1 MTKSNKHAGF
11 LNESMKS
18 VRSGTTR
25 DSSLTASAPQGARAN
40 ARTAITSFI
49 RGSSKRVIT
58 SSGLEWEGVSLELH
72 DVFPAERND
81 SIAADHLI
89 ALFTGHMWRGEVA
102 VSQGGFVPHSYYA
115 GAIHLFP
122 AGPIPAC
129 RTFTSTKMIVC
140 ALDPALVREVGVE
153 VESTVTEFRGGIDL
167 RDGSLRGLMT
177 LLAAEADTGGLSGK
191 LYAEHL
197 AHALA
202 LRFLW
207 LSGGAHIPGHSHSG
221 KMPNRVLQRV
231 LDRMKAG
238 LGTDL
243 DLKTLAAESGY
254 SRSHFLRTFR
264 AAMECSPHR
273 WLTRLRMD
281 QAKSMLRRDSESL
294 LDIALACG
302 FSNHAHFSSTFRQ
315 IVGVT
320 PSEYRRSHSP
330 NIQKGF
336 PLGSSSW
343 RGSLPFE

>member
-1 MTKSNKHAGF
+1 MAKTNKHADF
-11 LNESMKS
+11 LNESMRS
-18 VRSGTTR
+18 VGSGTTR
-25 DSSLTASAPQGARAN
+25 DLALTASVAQGARMDAG
-40 ARTAITSFI
+40 TGITSFI

-58 SSGLEWEGVSLELH
+58 SSGLEWEGVSVELH
-72 DVFPAERND
+72 NVFPAERND

-89 ALFTGHMWRGEVA
+89 ALFTGHVWRGEVA
-102 VSQGGFVPHSYYA
+102 VSQGRFVPRSYYA

-129 RTFTSTKMIVC
+129 RAFTSTKMIVC
-140 ALDPALVREVGVE
+140 ALDPAFVREVGVE
-153 VESTVTEFRGGIDL
+153 LESTVTEFRGGIDL

-177 LLAAEADTGGLSGK
+177 LLAVEADTGGLSGR

-207 LSGGAHIPGHSHSG
+207 LSGGAHIPRHSHSG

-238 LGTDL
+238 LATDL
-243 DLKTLAAESGY
+243 GINTLAAESGY

-264 AAMECSPHR
+264 AAMGCSPHR

-281 QAKSMLRRDSESL
+281 QAKTMLRRDSESL
-294 LDIALACG
+294 IDIALACG
-302 FSNHAHFSSTFRQ
+302 FASHAHFSNTFRQ

-330 NIQKGF
+330 NLQKGY
-336 PLGSSSW
+336 PLGSSSS
-343 RGSLPFE
+343 RRSLL

>member
-1 MTKSNKHAGF
+1 MTKTNKHAGF

-18 VRSGTTR
+18 VKSGTTR
-25 DSSLTASAPQGARAN
+25 DLALTASAPQGARADT
-40 ARTAITSFI
+40 RTGITSFI
-49 RGSSKRVIT
+49 RGSSNRVIT

-72 DVFPAERND
+72 NVFPAERND

-89 ALFTGHMWRGEVA
+89 ALSTGHVWRGEVA
-102 VSQGGFVPHSYYA
+102 VSRGRFVPHSYYA
-115 GAIHLFP
+115 GAVNLFP

-129 RTFTSTKMIVC
+129 RTFTPAKMIVC
-140 ALDPALVREVGVE
+140 ALDPAFVREVGVE

-177 LLAAEADTGGLSGK
+177 LLAVEAETGGLSGK

-231 LDRMKAG
+231 LDRMKAC
-238 LGTDL
+238 LATDL
-243 DLKTLAAESGY
+243 GLNTLAAESGY

-264 AAMECSPHR
+264 AAMGCSPHR

-281 QAKSMLRRDSESL
+281 HAKTMLRRDSESL
-294 LDIALACG
+294 IDIALACG
-302 FSNHAHFSSTFRQ
+302 FSSHAHFSNTFRQ

-320 PSEYRRSHSP
+320 PSEYRRSHSS
-330 NIQKGF
+330 NMQKGY
-336 PLGSSSW
+336 PLASPSYE
-343 RGSLPFE
+343 RSLLCE

>member
-1 MTKSNKHAGF
+1 MTKTNKRPSF
-11 LNESMKS
+11 LRESMKS
-18 VRSGTTR
+18 VKSGTTR
-25 DSSLTASAPQGARAN
+25 DLALTTSAPQGARAD
-40 ARTAITSFI
+40 APTGITSFI
-49 RGSSKRVIT
+49 RGSSNRVIT

-89 ALFTGHMWRGEVA
+89 ALFTGHVWRGEVA
-102 VSQGGFVPHSYYA
+102 VSQGRFVPHSYYA

-153 VESTVTEFRGGIDL
+153 VESTVTGFRGGIDL

-177 LLAAEADTGGLSGK
+177 LLAVEADTGGLSGK

-197 AHALA
+197 TQALA

-238 LGTDL
+238 LATDL
-243 DLKTLAAESGY
+243 GLNTLAAESGY

-264 AAMECSPHR
+264 AAMGCSPHR
-273 WLTRLRMD
+273 WLTRLRLD
-281 QAKSMLRRDSESL
+281 QAKTMLRRDSESL
-294 LDIALACG
+294 IDIALACG
-302 FSNHAHFSSTFRQ
+302 FSSHGHFSNTFRQ

-330 NIQKGF
+330 NLQKRY
-336 PLGSSSW
+336 PLGSSSS
-343 RGSLPFE
+343 RRSLLCA

>member
-1 MTKSNKHAGF
+1 MTKTNKHAGF

-18 VRSGTTR
+18 VRSGKTR
-25 DSSLTASAPQGARAN
+25 DLALTASAPQGARAD
-40 ARTAITSFI
+40 ARTGITSFM
-49 RGSSKRVIT
+49 RGSSNRMIT
-58 SSGLEWEGVSLELH
+58 SSGLGWEGVSLELH
-72 DVFPAERND
+72 NVLPAERND

-89 ALFTGHMWRGEVA
+89 ALFTGHVWRGEVA
-102 VSQGGFVPHSYYA
+102 VSQGRFVPRSYYA

-129 RTFTSTKMIVC
+129 RAFTPTKMIVC
-140 ALDPALVREVGVE
+140 ALDPAFVREVGVE
-153 VESTVTEFRGGIDL
+153 EESTVTEFRSGIDL
-167 RDGSLRGLMT
+167 RDGSLRGLLT
-177 LLAAEADTGGLSGK
+177 LLAVEADTGGLSGK

-238 LGTDL
+238 LATDL
-243 DLKTLAAESGY
+243 DLNTLAAESGY

-264 AAMECSPHR
+264 AAMGCSPHR

-281 QAKSMLRRDSESL
+281 HAKTMLRRDSESL
-294 LDIALACG
+294 IDIALACG
-302 FSNHAHFSSTFRQ
+302 FSSHAHFLQHVSSD
-315 IVGVT
+315 G
-320 PSEYRRSHSP
+320 RS
-330 NIQKGF
+330 NA
-336 PLGSSSW
+336 
-343 RGSLPFE
+343 

>member
-1 MTKSNKHAGF
+1 MTKANKLGGF

-18 VRSGTTR
+18 VKSGTTR
-25 DSSLTASAPQGARAN
+25 DLALTASAPQGARTDV
-40 ARTAITSFI
+40 RTGITSFI
-49 RGSSKRVIT
+49 RGSSSRVIT

-72 DVFPAERND
+72 NASPAERND

-89 ALFTGHMWRGEVA
+89 ALLTGHVWRGETA
-102 VSQGGFVPHSYYA
+102 VSQGRFVPYSYYA
-115 GAIHLFP
+115 GAVHLLP

-129 RTFTSTKMIVC
+129 RTFTPVKVIVC
-140 ALDPALVREVGVE
+140 ALDPAFVREVGVE
-153 VESTVTEFRGGIDL
+153 VDSTVTEFRGRLDL

-177 LLAAEADTGGLSGK
+177 LLAVEAETGGLSGK
-191 LYAEHL
+191 LYAQHL

-238 LGTDL
+238 LATDL
-243 DLKTLAAESGY
+243 DLNTLAAESGY

-264 AAMECSPHR
+264 AAMGCSPHR

-281 QAKSMLRRDSESL
+281 QAKTMLRRDSESL
-294 LDIALACG
+294 IDIALACG
-302 FSNHAHFSSTFRQ
+302 FSSHAHFSNTFRQ
-315 IVGVT
+315 IVGAT

-330 NIQKGF
+330 IIE
-336 PLGSSSW
+336 
-343 RGSLPFE
+343 RGYSLPSPSYGRALATR